1 MKNFKEYIISN
12 NFEDKL
18 FKVLKEHINI
28 ELFVNYND
36 FYGIINEELGHFSN
50 YKDLIDF
57 ISYYGIFEN
66 EKYKERADYDI
77 MIDCNKFNTFFK
89 KNTFACYYRQLCL
102 RVLQRHEE

>member
-12 NFEDKL
+12 NFEDTL

-57 ISYYGIFEN
+57 IMEYLKMKNI
-66 EKYKERADYDI
+66 
-77 MIDCNKFNTFFK
+77 K
-89 KNTFACYYRQLCL
+89 KGQITT
-102 RVLQRHEE
+102 

>member
-12 NFEDKL
+12 NFEDTL

-57 ISYYGIFEN
+57 ILYYGIFEN

-77 MIDCNKFNTFFK
+77 IIDCVTNSTHFLK
-89 KNTFACYYRQLCL
+89 KYICML
-102 RVLQRHEE
+102 LQTIMFTGVIKA